1 VVGDVALADATLGD
15 VALVDMALGD
25 MQRLVKATAMS
36 NVVRINVFMC

>member
-15 VALVDMALGD
+15 MALGD
-25 MQRLVKATAMS
+25 MQRLANATAIR

>member
-15 VALVDMALGD
+15 MALGD
-25 MQRLVKATAMS
+25 MQRLAKATAIR

>member
-1 VVGDVALADATLGD
+1 MVGDVALVDATLGD

-25 MQRLVKATAMS
+25 MQTVAKAKARS

>member
-1 VVGDVALADATLGD
+1 MVGDVALEDLILGD

-25 MQRLVKATAMS
+25 MQRLANATAIR

>member
-1 VVGDVALADATLGD
+1 VVGDVALEYVTLGD

-25 MQRLVKATAMS
+25 MQRLAKATAIR